1 MLHLQIGK
9 LTIMVRVNKGEIIYN
24 KIGSTLQLSIMMLE
38 DNVIKIGIFPN
49 HTDLLSVDLLLL

>member
-24 KIGSTLQLSIMMLE
+24 KIVSTLQLSIMMLE
-38 DNVIKIGIFPN
+38 DVIKIGIFPN
-49 HTDLLSVDLLLL
+49 RIDLLSVDLLLL